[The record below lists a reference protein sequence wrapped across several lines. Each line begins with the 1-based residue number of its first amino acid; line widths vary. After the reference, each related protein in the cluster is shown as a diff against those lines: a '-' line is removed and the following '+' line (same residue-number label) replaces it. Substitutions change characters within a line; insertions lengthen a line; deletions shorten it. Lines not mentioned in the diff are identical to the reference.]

1 MCKNYSKFSQKSFK
15 NDLMLG
21 CWDSKNDYLES
32 EKTFVNTLNKHAPK
46 KNKIIWG
53 NNNHRIN
60 ETFRKAVMKRSQLK
74 NKSNRTRDL
83 KIL

>member
-1 MCKNYSKFSQKSFK
+1 
-15 NDLMLG
+15 MLD